1 MAEKNVATVNLRILR
16 KNAQVVRKKA
26 KTRLC
31 AVVKADAYGHGA
43 AEVASALHGLCDCFA
58 VALAE
63 EALALRYAGVTK
75 PILMLTPPLSVK
87 EAADCIFWDVT
98 LCIDGISAAQKALAG
113 ARQAKR
119 RALIQLAVDSGMH
132 RLGVTASEAEEVI
145 GFLEKTKQLLPV
157 GVYSHFADTTDA
169 LYCQKQL
176 AVFLSVA
183 QKVKHLFPNVLLHI
197 GATGA
202 LNLPFSCSLDMVR
215 VGLGLYGYGTEGVRP
230 VMSLS
235 APVLRRGYL
244 HYGEHL
250 GYGKAKTGTG
260 NYALC
265 RIGYADGA
273 LREGG
278 AFTPRCMDLSYYP
291 AAKIKGNKLPLIGDR
306 TAEELAKTENTVSYE
321 ILCRYAS
328 RAQKIYLR

>member
-1 MAEKNVATVNLRILR
+1 MAKQNVATVNLAILR
-16 KNAQVVRKKA
+16 KNAEAIRKKA

-43 AEVASALHGLCDCFA
+43 AEVANALHDKADCFA

-63 EALALRYAGVTK
+63 EAYALRHAGVTK
-75 PILMLTPPLSVK
+75 PILMLTPPLSCQ

-98 LCIDGISAAQKALAG
+98 LCVDGLAA
-113 ARQAKR
+113 AKR
-119 RALIQLAVDSGMH
+119 ADGGAKMAKQIAQIHLAVDSGMH
-132 RLGVTASEAEEVI
+132 RLGFTGGEAEEVLS
-145 GFLEKTKQLLPV
+145 FLRKTRRLRVK
-157 GVYSHFADTTDA
+157 GVYSHFADTSDVEYCKKQLTAFLAVSEKVKAHYPDA
-169 LYCQKQL
+169 L
-176 AVFLSVA
+176 S
-183 QKVKHLFPNVLLHI
+183 HI
-197 GATGA
+197 AATGA

-215 VGLGLYGYGTEGVRP
+215 VGLGLYGYGTKNVRP
-230 VMSLS
+230 VMRLS
-235 APVLRRGYL
+235 APVLKRGYL

-260 NYALC
+260 KYALC

-273 LREGG
+273 PRSSG

-291 AAKIKGNKLPLIGDR
+291 HSKAQGKNLQILGR
-306 TAEELAKTENTVSYE
+306 HTAEDLAREENTVSYE
-321 ILCRYAS
+321 ILCRYAA